1 MSEQEIFAKC
11 AWRLIPFM
19 MLLYFVNFLDR
30 TNVAFAAL
38 TMNKDLGFTPTVYGF
53 GAGLFFV
60 GYFLC
65 EVPSNVILARVGA
78 RFWIFRILATWGVI
92 SAACALIQ
100 GPVSL
105 FTLRFFLGVSEAGF
119 YPGMLLYLTY
129 WFPRAYRA
137 RFLASFIAAAPLATV
152 IGGPI
157 SGFVLDMNG
166 VAGLRGWQWL
176 FLLEG
181 VPAFL
186 LSFAVLRF
194 LPNGPASTKWLTVPE
209 KQTIAAR
216 LADEDTAK
224 HHEFWESLRDRRI
237 LALALVLFGTGS
249 ARFGVGLWLPL
260 IVQGMGFSNLSTG
273 FIVAL
278 PYLVAVGAMILWGR
292 SSDRRDERIW
302 HVAAPVLIAASGL
315 IVASLV
321 GSNILLLLALSC
333 AVVCIEAIQGPFWT
347 LPSMFL
353 GGTARAAGIGLVAA
367 TGQFGAFLGASVMGV
382 LKQGT
387 GGYSSGLVVLALQMI
402 LSVVIVLALGRALT
416 PRASVAAARMGG

>member
-1 MSEQEIFAKC
+1 MSEQQIFAKC

-38 TMNKDLGFTPTVYGF
+38 TMNKDLGFTPAVYGF

-100 GPVSL
+100 GPVS
-105 FTLRFFLGVSEAGF
+105 FYTLRFFLGVAEAGF

-129 WFPRAYRA
+129 WFPRADRA
-137 RFLASFIAAAPLATV
+137 RFLACFIAAAPLATV

-176 FLLEG
+176 FLIEG

-186 LSFAVLRF
+186 LSFAVLKF
-194 LPNGPASTKWLTVPE
+194 LPNGPASANWLNAME
-209 KQTIAAR
+209 KRTIAAR
-216 LADEDTAK
+216 L
-224 HHEFWESLRDRRI
+224 
-237 LALALVLFGTGS
+237 G
-249 ARFGVGLWLPL
+249 
-260 IVQGMGFSNLSTG
+260 N
-273 FIVAL
+273 
-278 PYLVAVGAMILWGR
+278 
-292 SSDRRDERIW
+292 
-302 HVAAPVLIAASGL
+302 
-315 IVASLV
+315 
-321 GSNILLLLALSC
+321 
-333 AVVCIEAIQGPFWT
+333 
-347 LPSMFL
+347 
-353 GGTARAAGIGLVAA
+353 
-367 TGQFGAFLGASVMGV
+367 
-382 LKQGT
+382 
-387 GGYSSGLVVLALQMI
+387 
-402 LSVVIVLALGRALT
+402 
-416 PRASVAAARMGG
+416 